1 MAECKFLSTAYTIR
15 LFTVFSI
22 TQSNTSPK
30 LNISFWPP
38 FLFNTLE
45 CFFHHILKQ
54 FLYQI
59 IHHPNLTNFWPIF
72 GILWLLIVN
81 ELDGVKVVNMGN
93 VKLKNL
99 VQQFNKM
106 NANFELWKW
115 FSQRERE
122 SEQSLITKSVLF
134 LVHLKVH
141 QVVTLNSKVVVLAF
155 INHPTINHNFIKLKN
170 NLLPSTI
177 LFNMYCFSFP
187 PENNFLKNL
196 SSGCWIILL
205 KICYKMWRKKV
216 VD

>member
-1 MAECKFLSTAYTIR
+1 MQVSLNHVYYPSFHRIVHHSIQHIPQIKHHFLAAIFIHNFRVFFPPHYQTI
-15 LFTVFSI
+15 FY
-22 TQSNTSPK
+22 K
-30 LNISFWPP
+30 
-38 FLFNTLE
+38 
-45 CFFHHILKQ
+45 
-54 FLYQI
+54 I

-72 GILWLLIVN
+72 GIWWLLIVN
-81 ELDGVKVVNMGN
+81 VLDVVKVVNMGN

-99 VQQFNKM
+99 VQQRNKM

-122 SEQSLITKSVLF
+122 SEQSLITQSVLI
-134 LVHLKVH
+134 LISLKVY
-141 QVVTLNSKVVVLAF
+141 QIVTLNSKVLVLAF
-155 INHPTINHNFIKLKN
+155 VNHPTINHNSTKLKN

-177 LFNMYCFSFP
+177 LFNMYCFSFH

-205 KICYKMWRKKV
+205 EICFKMWRKKV